1 MKAKRM
7 ALRVFAA
14 FFSFISDMRFRL
26 VICVLVRAAKRF
38 ARAASLKVIGAEGD
52 LTVVLVPS
60 MFGSVDGCMAE
71 IDWTLLMLPTNRLF
85 PLVTERDMLPS
96 LPSFSTGDRNGSS
109 SVSKSSQEVTWE
121 FTAALTPGILRTME
135 KIARV
140 VDGALSSSSDE
151 PEWSADSPASLL
163 LWSTSR
169 CCPPLNLPPDFRPQQ
184 WNRPLRPWTELCLW
198 PGWPS
203 SKLLQL
209 LELPPVAWRWKRGRS
224 IPPNLPTEHCN
235 PASSRERFSVSL
247 YIRQYRMLIIVTGR

>member
-7 ALRVFAA
+7 ALNVCAA

-26 VICVLVRAAKRF
+26 VICVLARAAKRF

-52 LTVVLVPS
+52 LMVVLPPS
-60 MFGSVDGCMAE
+60 AFGSIEGRMED
-71 IDWTLLMLPTNRLF
+71 IDWTLPMPPTKRLF
-85 PLVTERDMLPS
+85 PLVTEQEMLPS
-96 LPSFSTGDRNGSS
+96 LPSFSSGDRNGSS
-109 SVSKSSQEVTWE
+109 MSKSSQEVTWE
-121 FTAALTPGILRTME
+121 LTAALMPGRLRTME

-151 PEWSADSPASLL
+151 PEWSAESPVSLLFQLSLL
-163 LWSTSR
+163 LWSASR
-169 CCPPLNLPPDFRPQQ
+169 CGPPLSLQPDFQPQQ
-184 WNRPLRPWTELCLW
+184 WNRPLRPWKELCLW

-209 LELPPVAWRWKRGRS
+209 LELPPVAWRWKCGRS
-224 IPPNLPTEHCN
+224 TPPNRPPEPCN

-247 YIRQYRMLIIVTGR
+247 